1 MNVVFVHGW
10 STTNTDTYGY
20 LPEWLAKQQGFKVS
34 NICLGKYISF
44 VDTVTLDDIARA
56 MDAALR
62 EELGDQPKPFA
73 CVTHST
79 GGPVARLW
87 LKMYY
92 EGNLADC
99 PMKHLI
105 ILAPANPWRSS
116 GKALWDTL
124 RPRLAASN
132 QEFECW
138 IGLN

>member
-73 CVTHST
+73 PVSPHS
-79 GGPVARLW
+79 PAF
-87 LKMYY
+87 
-92 EGNLADC
+92 
-99 PMKHLI
+99 
-105 ILAPANPWRSS
+105 LAPPQPRPVQAP
-116 GKALWDTL
+116 L
-124 RPRLAASN
+124 RPPPFARRFAPPFAATFKQPPTGAALRAATLAPRR
-132 QEFECW
+132 
-138 IGLN
+138 